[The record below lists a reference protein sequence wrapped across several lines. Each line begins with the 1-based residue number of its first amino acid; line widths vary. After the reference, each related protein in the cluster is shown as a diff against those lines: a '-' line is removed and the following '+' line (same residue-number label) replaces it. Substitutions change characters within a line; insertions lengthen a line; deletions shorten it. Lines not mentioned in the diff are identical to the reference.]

1 MGNSS
6 AFEIQTKKLGD
17 LIKDARINSNKS
29 IEECAKAMGI
39 PPSEYEAYEL
49 GEKAPSLPE
58 VEAFGFYLDIP
69 INYFWSQKSQYGAD
83 QEKKEIE
90 RLDRLISLRHRILG
104 ITIRKARVDA
114 GKSIDELAQITDI
127 DPKNLTAYE
136 IGSTPIPLPELEA
149 IAVALNLSVRDF
161 LDQHGPIGKWA
172 IQKKAVEDFSKLPL
186 EMQQFVSKPVN
197 QPYLEL
203 AQRLSEMSVER
214 LRAVAEGLLEITL

>member
-1 MGNSS
+1 
-6 AFEIQTKKLGD
+6 
-17 LIKDARINSNKS
+17 
-29 IEECAKAMGI
+29 
-39 PPSEYEAYEL
+39 
-49 GEKAPSLPE
+49 
-58 VEAFGFYLDIP
+58 LD
-69 INYFWSQKSQYGAD
+69 N
-83 QEKKEIE
+83 
-90 RLDRLISLRHRILG
+90 LISLRNRILG
-104 ITIRKARVDA
+104 ITIRKARIDA
-114 GKSIDELAQITDI
+114 GISIDELAHISDI
-127 DPKNLTAYE
+127 DPKSLSAYE

-172 IQKKAVEDFSKLPL
+172 SQRKAIEDFSKLPI

>member
-17 LIKDARINSNKS
+17 LIKDARTDSNKS

-39 PPSEYEAYEL
+39 PPSKYEAYEL

-69 INYFWSQKSQYGAD
+69 ISYFWNQNQQHDAT
-83 QEKKEIE
+83 QEKNEIG
-90 RLDRLISLRHRILG
+90 RLDHLISLRHRILG
-104 ITIRKARVDA
+104 ITIRKARIDA
-114 GKSIDELAQITDI
+114 GISTDELANISDV
-127 DPKNLTAYE
+127 DPKNLSAYE
-136 IGSTPIPLPELEA
+136 TGSTPIPLPELEA

-161 LDQHGPIGKWA
+161 IDQHGPIGKWA
-172 IQKKAVEDFSKLPL
+172 IQKKAIEDFSKLPI

-214 LRAVAEGLLEITL
+214 LRSVAEGLLEITL